1 MFFWQKAKKKKQDEN
16 ATETKSTNCPWSS
29 YVLLQLVPSAKCAP
43 GVGNMYG
50 QCCCR
55 SFSIVPNNCTARCYG
70 GDNDGEDDA
79 DDNDGGGGL
88 VYMTM

>member
-1 MFFWQKAKKKKQDEN
+1 MFFWQKAKKKQDDN

-50 QCCCR
+50 RCCCR
-55 SFSIVPNNCTARCYG
+55 SFSIHLTIAQP
-70 GDNDGEDDA
+70 DA
-79 DDNDGGGGL
+79 MAVIMMVKMML
-88 VYMTM
+88 MIMMAEAVLSM